1 MEILDDTCLSMV
13 HAGKKKDGFKQK
25 KNWLHIKRLANEYT
39 FMCFELE
46 QNI

>member
-1 MEILDDTCLSMV
+1 MMHVLSMV
-13 HAGKKKDGFKQK
+13 HAGKKKDGFKL
-25 KNWLHIKRLANEYT
+25 KNWLNIKRLANEYT

>member
-25 KNWLHIKRLANEYT
+25 KIGSTSKDWQ
-39 FMCFELE
+39 M
-46 QNI
+46 NIHLCVLS

>member
-25 KNWLHIKRLANEYT
+25 KKLAPH
-39 FMCFELE
+39 
-46 QNI
+46 QKIGK